1 MSSGQ
6 YTAIKGMTVTK
17 YIWQN
22 HSLPKSL
29 RRKEIKSQAFILGH
43 AHFFD
48 IKEEANILI
57 EDAFT
62 ISEVEGEKLV
72 HESIRSTLALRAS
85 QLN

>member
-1 MSSGQ
+1 M
-6 YTAIKGMTVTK
+6 
-17 YIWQN
+17 
-22 HSLPKSL
+22 
-29 RRKEIKSQAFILGH
+29 GH

-72 HESIRSTLALRAS
+72 HESIISTLALRAS